1 MRNIQIIQ
9 YMISVVENYIYE
21 KKRVSIT
28 INPISILSSQDQLD
42 KLIDAY
48 NHVKT
53 QYPNV

>member
-21 KKRVSIT
+21 KKRVSVT

-48 NHVKT
+48 NHVKR

>member
-21 KKRVSIT
+21 KKRVSVT

-48 NHVKT
+48 NHIKT

>member
-1 MRNIQIIQ
+1 
-9 YMISVVENYIYE
+9 MISVVENYIYE